1 MIDIAY
7 AQTAPGLGGPGPMMT
22 IFPFILIFV
31 IMYFMVIRPQ
41 QKKSK
46 QHQEMLNKLKK
57 NDEVITS
64 GGIYGKVID
73 LKDTVVTLEVAPNV
87 RIAFTGR
94 RFTCHHRRQTP
105 AKKQSRRCADV
116 LTRLIVFLLRA
127 SPLVYLTPTSSKIPK
142 EPASWWSSS
151 PSDRIH

>member
-7 AQTAPGLGGPGPMMT
+7 AQTAPGIGGPGPMMT

-41 QKKSK
+41 QKKAK
-46 QHQEMLNKLKK
+46 EHREILAKLKK
-57 NDEVITS
+57 NDEVMTS

-87 RIAFTGR
+87 RIR
-94 RFTCHHRRQTP
+94 VHRPQISLVITAEKP
-105 AKKQSRRCADV
+105 LAKEA
-116 LTRLIVFLLRA
+116 
-127 SPLVYLTPTSSKIPK
+127 K
-142 EPASWWSSS
+142 E
-151 PSDRIH
+151 